1 MLNLIFQ
8 SIHKVKKLFKKN
20 HLNFSGPFKSWDE
33 AVINSSGYDSEIVLK
48 KVSNAMREV
57 LEGFKTYERDGTS
70 FENKP
75 VKNTIISILESENFK
90 NSLIVDIGGGLG
102 SLYVNYKNL
111 FLNQNFNYHVIEQ
124 KKVCETGE
132 QLNSEFNLNI
142 NYHTNLESIGKQ
154 VDIVICS
161 SFLQYVKNWK
171 GYIKNILSSKPKYI
185 IIDRHPL
192 KETNNGIFVQLNT
205 GYYEKEVTYPI
216 HILKTK
222 EFLGEFINYEVVNSW
237 SSDFDPEYFKGFLL
251 KLKS

>member
-1 MLNLIFQ
+1 MNNKIFQ
-8 SIHKVKKLFKKN
+8 LIHKVKKLLRKN
-20 HLNFSGPFKSWDE
+20 HLNFSGPFISWDE
-33 AVINSSGYDSEIVLK
+33 ADMNSSGYDSEIVLK
-48 KVSNAMREV
+48 KVRNATREV
-57 LEGFKTYERDGTS
+57 LEGIKSYERDGTS
-70 FENKP
+70 FVNKP

-102 SLYVNYKNL
+102 SLYINYKNI
-111 FLNQNFNYHVIEQ
+111 FLKQNFNYHVIEQ
-124 KKVCETGE
+124 KKFCEAGE

-142 NYHTNLESIGKQ
+142 NYHTNLASIDKQ

-161 SFLQYVKNWK
+161 SFLQYVQNWK
-171 GYIKNILSSKPKYI
+171 NYINDILSTKPKYI

-216 HILKTK
+216 HILKRK
-222 EFLGEFINYEVVNSW
+222 EFLDEFINYEVVNSW

-251 KLKS
+251 KIKS